1 MSNQYLEQAIATL
14 SAQVTY
20 QNAQI
25 AELQKQLT
33 DTQAAMSCELDALSA
48 SIQAMQY
55 VNQSVSKS
63 IQKSLQNINIEKE
76 GLDSNH
82 NAVRHKLDIGLKVGL

>member
-1 MSNQYLEQAIATL
+1 MSNQHLEAVISEL
-14 SAQVTY
+14 SAQVTR
-20 QNAQI
+20 QSIQI

-33 DTQAAMSCELDALSA
+33 DMQAKVSCDLDVLSA